1 MNKLELE
8 DKLREFGC
16 LDRYSLDGSLDP
28 DRYVL
33 YHNYS
38 KWEYFFFNEK
48 GGRDYIKTFFSEKEA
63 YDYIYKDALRWYN
76 WNQNRSKHN
85 VSQKIPQEETIT
97 VQGDN
102 FEMTYTEPKSGK
114 SKKKD

>member
-48 GGRDYIKTFFSEKEA
+48 GGRDYIKTFF
-63 YDYIYKDALRWYN
+63 R
-76 WNQNRSKHN
+76 
-85 VSQKIPQEETIT
+85 
-97 VQGDN
+97 
-102 FEMTYTEPKSGK
+102 
-114 SKKKD
+114 KKKLMIIFIRMHYVGIIGIKTGVSIMFPKKYRKKKP